1 MAQPGE
7 TIVDPR
13 GTLDRWYV
21 TNGVVALGPVSF
33 DRLIQDAAT
42 GQLPPGALVR
52 HQNWKVWRRLEELEA
67 LSSAN
72 RQRAVEELSSRSRG
86 VEQRAAGALSEPPPP
101 PPTSELV
108 QRTSTPDTVVRASL
122 RPVAVDPVGVLSSAE
137 RLEDALLLTLSTAVT
152 AAAAPVGLLHQVW
165 PEIDAIVTTAA
176 QGSGSE
182 LLLGERLSN
191 GDPAVSAA
199 RSGYTLIEGPHLGD
213 AGRHIAG
220 RIGRCVPFVCG
231 VAMVPLSLHG
241 RLVAMLELGRQW
253 RPFRARE
260 IARVE
265 DVIEA
270 LAERIVFMGWLE

>member
-1 MAQPGE
+1 GPWGETHTSRARPARLGACIRNGNFLASGRTPPSRPARAIGAAGREDRVANVRRPRNQLDTGATMKTIIAPCACMYLFIGHSVRPEHMAQPSE

-86 VEQRAAGALSEPPPP
+86 VEQRTAGALSEPPPP

-137 RLEDALLLTLSTAVT
+137 RLEDALLLTLST
-152 AAAAPVGLLHQVW
+152 
-165 PEIDAIVTTAA
+165 
-176 QGSGSE
+176 
-182 LLLGERLSN
+182 
-191 GDPAVSAA
+191 
-199 RSGYTLIEGPHLGD
+199 
-213 AGRHIAG
+213 
-220 RIGRCVPFVCG
+220 
-231 VAMVPLSLHG
+231 
-241 RLVAMLELGRQW
+241 
-253 RPFRARE
+253 
-260 IARVE
+260 
-265 DVIEA
+265 
-270 LAERIVFMGWLE
+270 